1 MLFNSFIFIFI
12 FIPCVLIAFHLSA
25 RKGLYRLSIFWL
37 ILASLFFY
45 GWWNPK
51 YLLLIFSSILVNY
64 SLGISIQK
72 NRNKYILILGILFNL
87 SLIAYFKYANFFV
100 DTVNSILSNQIVLNE
115 ILLPLAI
122 SFFTFQQIAY
132 LIDAYRGK
140 TEEYNFL
147 QYSLFVTFF
156 PQLIA
161 GPIVHHKEMMPQFS
175 EGKLLG
181 IKNKNLAIGGAIFL
195 LGLIKKVV
203 FADTLALYANPVF
216 EAGENGLKIAFLEAW
231 IGSIAYTFQLYFDF
245 SGYSDMALGLAR
257 LFGIT
262 LPINFFSPYKQTNIS
277 DFWRHWHITLSRL
290 IRNYLWDP
298 VSLFMTRL
306 SVKYKFGNKR
316 FFLATIFIPTTFTF
330 FWVGLWHGAGL
341 NFILFGLLHGF
352 YLVLY
357 NLWTNTKRNYPRII
371 FIRNNFVA
379 TFLARLITFFSVS
392 LAWVLFR
399 SESLDGALR
408 IYASMF
414 GIFKFFENQDPS
426 KVIVNQDP
434 TLAMISSSNVI
445 LNPDTAFILIG
456 LLGLLVWLTPNVA
469 EWFREQKPALGLE
482 DLNNNNNYYLLKEGE
497 FLMDKIRKMSK
508 FNITL
513 MCILLVLSMS
523 SVMFFQGETEF
534 LYFNF

>member
-1 MLFNSFIFIFI
+1 VLFNSFIFIFI
-12 FIPCVLIAFHLSA
+12 FLPCVLIAYHLSA
-25 RKGLYRLSIFWL
+25 RKGLYRLAVFWL

-51 YLLLIFSSILVNY
+51 YLLLISSSILVNY
-64 SLGISIQK
+64 FLGISIQK
-72 NRNKYILILGILFNL
+72 NKNRFILVLGIIFNL
-87 SLIAYFKYANFFV
+87 GLIAYFKYANFFV
-100 DTVNSILSNQIVLNE
+100 DTVNSILSTHMVLNE

-132 LIDAYRGK
+132 LVDAYRGK
-140 TEEYNFL
+140 TEEYDFL
-147 QYSLFVTFF
+147 HYSLFVTFF

-175 EGKLLG
+175 EGRLSS
-181 IKNKNLAIGGAIFL
+181 ISTNNLAIGSAIFL

-216 EAGENGLKIAFLEAW
+216 EAGERGLEILFFEAW
-231 IGSIAYTFQLYFDF
+231 IGSLAYTFQLYFDF

-306 SVKYKFGNKR
+306 SVKYKFGNQR
-316 FFLATIFIPTTFTF
+316 FFLATILIPTTFTF
-330 FWVGLWHGAGL
+330 FWVGLWHGAGW
-341 NFILFGLLHGF
+341 NFILFGLIHGF
-352 YLVLY
+352 YLVLF
-357 NLWTNTKRNYPRII
+357 NLWTNIKRAYPN
-371 FIRNNFVA
+371 FILIKNKFVT

-399 SESLDGALR
+399 SESLEGALR
-408 IYASMF
+408 IYSSMF
-414 GIFKFFENQDPS
+414 GLFRFFENPNPS
-426 KVIVNQDP
+426 KELVNQDP
-434 TLAMISSSNVI
+434 TLAMISSSNII
-445 LNPDTAFILIG
+445 LNPDTAFILII
-456 LLGLLVWLTPNVA
+456 LLGLLVWFTPNVA

-482 DLNNNNNYYLLKEGE
+482 ELNSNNNHFLLKEGE
-497 FLMDKIRKMSK
+497 FLKNKIRNMSK
-508 FNITL
+508 FNIAL
-513 MCILLVLSMS
+513 ICALLILSMS